1 MSKETCLIGLLI
13 LSIIALLI
21 FIYSLVWS
29 THEYK
34 VIEGKKLYKLW
45 SASHLTVFR
54 DIITCG
60 SYWYLCLSYY
70 FVYSIASGVAK
81 LGHDFTISGDIDI
94 CLGVDSLWLF
104 W

>member
-29 THEYK
+29 IHEYK

-45 SASHLTVFR
+45 SVSHLTVFR
-54 DIITCG
+54 DIIA
-60 SYWYLCLSYY
+60 SY
-70 FVYSIASGVAK
+70 VA
-81 LGHDFTISGDIDI
+81 FIDI
-94 CLGVDSLWLF
+94 CVLVIISCIALF
-104 W
+104 QG